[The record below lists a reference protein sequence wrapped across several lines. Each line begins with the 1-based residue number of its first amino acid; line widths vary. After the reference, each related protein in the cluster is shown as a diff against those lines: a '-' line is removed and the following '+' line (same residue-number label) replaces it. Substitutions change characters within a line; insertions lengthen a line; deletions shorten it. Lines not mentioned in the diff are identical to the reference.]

1 MESVKKEEKT
11 ELQTRL
17 ERNQKGMRE
26 LEKKLNNYRKAIES
40 GVDISL
46 VIEPINALK
55 SEKENL
61 EGTNREL
68 KARLEN
74 QPRPEAFR
82 FTKTAYDNFSEMI
95 QTVINS
101 GSVDNLRAFLQR
113 FIQKILVYPD
123 RISIIYLP
131 TLIDGFND
139 PGSDDPYTVSMVPK
153 GGFEPPRGLPT
164 TPSRWRVYQFHHFGI
179 SPILPILY
187 FVGAG
192 TAGVWGTS
200 AGADGAGLSLT
211 TEAARRVELK
221 ARIREVNINRTA
233 TTVVNL
239 VRKPIAP
246 ELPKIVWLAPPKAAP
261 ISAPFPA
268 CKRTI
273 RISAKQT
280 MM

>member
-1 MESVKKEEKT
+1 MSNPSVLKNHFAMFFKSTRSLLPTSTELDGSAKRLIPNYRSLTLSSDPILSSVPKKEEKT

-74 QPRPEAFR
+74 QPRPESFR

-113 FIQKILVYPD
+113 FIQKILVYSD

-153 GGFEPPRGLPT
+153 GGLEPPQGLLPT
-164 TPSRWRVYQFHHFGI
+164 RP
-179 SPILPILY
+179 
-187 FVGAG
+187 
-192 TAGVWGTS
+192 
-200 AGADGAGLSLT
+200 
-211 TEAARRVELK
+211 
-221 ARIREVNINRTA
+221 
-233 TTVVNL
+233 
-239 VRKPIAP
+239 
-246 ELPKIVWLAPPKAAP
+246 
-261 ISAPFPA
+261 
-268 CKRTI
+268 
-273 RISAKQT
+273 
-280 MM
+280 

>member
-1 MESVKKEEKT
+1 LNNRSLRGDQLDRQVIEKLNKAIFREESVKKEEKT

-101 GSVDNLRAFLQR
+101 GSVYNLRAFLQR

-131 TLIDGFND
+131 TLIDGLND
-139 PGSDDPYTVSMVPK
+139 PGSGDPYTVSMVPK
-153 GGFEPPRGLPT
+153 GGFEPPRGSPT
-164 TPSRWRVYQFHHFGI
+164 TPSRWRVYQFHHFGKMEI
-179 SPILPILY
+179 TPQPLFLWLRY
-187 FVGAG
+187 RC
-192 TAGVWGTS
+192 
-200 AGADGAGLSLT
+200 LRL
-211 TEAARRVELK
+211 
-221 ARIREVNINRTA
+221 NRH
-233 TTVVNL
+233 
-239 VRKPIAP
+239 
-246 ELPKIVWLAPPKAAP
+246 
-261 ISAPFPA
+261 F
-268 CKRTI
+268 
-273 RISAKQT
+273 
-280 MM
+280 